1 MLRPGSG
8 HSGPISHDR
17 VDLKKWMWY
26 EKKGLAIPTDM
37 TPRFKFQSSYTSCDV
52 GSDLTSCL
60 RFCLHE
66 MELTA
71 TSQVIVGIEQ
81 DTNIWEG
88 TQHDACHMMESQ
100 KAQVEMTLDEA
111 NRGMLS

>member
-1 MLRPGSG
+1 
-8 HSGPISHDR
+8 
-17 VDLKKWMWY
+17 
-26 EKKGLAIPTDM
+26 
-37 TPRFKFQSSYTSCDV
+37 
-52 GSDLTSCL
+52 
-60 RFCLHE
+60 

-71 TSQVIVGIEQ
+71 TSQVVVGIEQ